1 MLAALLFVAVFSI
14 NGALHAYRD
23 SKVAAEKRN
32 LEAKELAELE
42 DRQYHLSAELNA
54 LDTDRGVEA
63 AIREKFGMVKD
74 GEEVV
79 VLPTSDDEQ
88 NGKGGNSLW
97 QKVRGWFGRN

>member
-1 MLAALLFVAVFSI
+1 MLAALLFVAVFSA

-23 SKVAAEKRN
+23 SKIASEKRN
-32 LEAKELAELE
+32 TEAKELAELQE
-42 DRQYHLSAELNA
+42 RQYHLSAELNA

-79 VLPTSDDEQ
+79 VLPTGAGEQ
-88 NGKGGNSLW
+88 NGQAKGTFW
-97 QKVRGWFGRN
+97 QKIRSWFGKN